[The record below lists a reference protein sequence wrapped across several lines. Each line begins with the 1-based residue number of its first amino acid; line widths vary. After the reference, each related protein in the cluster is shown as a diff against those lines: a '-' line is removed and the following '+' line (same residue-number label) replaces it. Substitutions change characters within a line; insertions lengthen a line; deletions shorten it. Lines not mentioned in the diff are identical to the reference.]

1 MKALTFI
8 VILAGCL
15 LLSGCVFVKIKDNGS
30 LTKSGNH
37 IAGNGITA
45 EKNFEIGTF
54 SCLDLDVPAD
64 VEYTKSDECALT
76 IRMDENLF
84 EYLNVSV
91 ENGTLKIGSSVSF
104 RNFKK
109 LEAVLSSPTLERL
122 ECNGAVD
129 FISKGI
135 LSGEIFTMLVN
146 GAADVD
152 IPNLDAKEAS
162 FKVNGAGDINVN
174 LLDAESVSLAISGA
188 GDANLSGKA
197 KAVTVT
203 VNGTGDVDLTQL
215 DYESLDKKVNG
226 VGSIKTGNKTR

>member
-1 MKALTFI
+1 MKAF
-8 VILAGCL
+8 VILALVACGL
-15 LLSGCVFVKIKDNGS
+15 LLSGCVFVKIKDGS
-30 LTKSGNH
+30 LVKTDGKV
-37 IAGNGITA
+37 AGNGITA
-45 EKNFEIGTF
+45 EKTFEIGTF
-54 SCLDLDVPAD
+54 SRLDLDIPAD

-91 ENGTLKIGSSVSF
+91 ENGMLKIGSSVSF

-129 FISKGI
+129 FISKGT
-135 LSGEIFTMLVN
+135 LSGEDFTMLVN

-197 KAVTVT
+197 KAVKVT

>member
-15 LLSGCVFVKIKDNGS
+15 LLSGCVFVKIKDNGI

-54 SCLDLDVPAD
+54 SCLDLGIPAD
-64 VEYTKSDECALT
+64 VEYSKSDECTLT

-84 EYLNVSV
+84 EYLTVSV
-91 ENGTLKIGSSVSF
+91 ENGTLKIDSSVPF

-109 LEAVLSSPTLERL
+109 LEAVITSPTLERL
-122 ECNGAVD
+122 ESNGAVD
-129 FISKGI
+129 FISKGT
-135 LSGEIFTMLVN
+135 LSGEDFTMLVN

-152 IPNLDAKEAS
+152 IPSLDAKTAS
-162 FKVNGAGDINVN
+162 FQVNGAGDIDVN
-174 LLDAESVSLAISGA
+174 LLDAERVSLSISGA
-188 GDANLSGKA
+188 GDAVLSGKA
-197 KAVTVT
+197 NEVKVT
-203 VNGTGDVDLTQL
+203 VNGTGDVDLTRL
-215 DYESLDKKVNG
+215 DYQALDKKVNG
-226 VGSIKTGNKTR
+226 VGSVKTGNKAR

>member
-15 LLSGCVFVKIKDNGS
+15 LLSGCVFVKIKDSGV
-30 LTKSGNH
+30 KSGNH
-37 IAGNGITA
+37 VAGNGVTA
-45 EKNFEIGTF
+45 EKTFEVKDF
-54 SCLDLDVPAD
+54 SRLDLNVPAD
-64 VEYTKSDECALT
+64 VEYTMSDACALT
-76 IRMDENLF
+76 VRMDENLF
-84 EYLNVSV
+84 EYLTVSV
-91 ENGTLKIGSSVSF
+91 ENGTLKIGSSVSL

-109 LEAVLSSPTLERL
+109 LSMKLSSPTLERL

-129 FISKGI
+129 FISKGT
-135 LSGEIFTMLVN
+135 LSGENFTMLVN

-188 GDANLSGKA
+188 GDAVLSGKA
-197 KAVTVT
+197 KEVKVT
-203 VNGTGDVDLTQL
+203 VNGTGDVDLTRL
-215 DYESLDKKVNG
+215 DYQALDKKVNG
-226 VGSIKTGNKTR
+226 VGSVKTGNKTR